1 MEEEYKAIGRLMKA
15 ARRYKK
21 ENQESVSK
29 AIGCSQSALSKLE
42 HGTLVPSAPQWF
54 DFCRYLEI
62 PVVSLESSV
71 IDRHLP
77 LSSLDVPSI
86 VKWPKRYR
94 MFRGLKSREL
104 YPFVSYL
111 RQSQGDE
118 AVEKMFDSLGVDI
131 DLAVDFDHQIN
142 HLLVFDVIYYFI
154 KNNICNL
161 QNIKILGSRY
171 ASPIFHGE
179 LMKEYQKTKSLS
191 ALMEAFIREQKFYQ
205 MDFKFELVSS
215 SERACVLSLKAEKH
229 FDYFLK
235 EVSADVMDFYRY
247 YMKSKM
253 EHFLSAILK
262 SNIVINQGQVLAPQ
276 GLPERYEISLT
287 D

>member
-1 MEEEYKAIGRLMKA
+1 MEEEYKSIGRLMKA

-54 DFCRYLEI
+54 DFCRYLDI
-62 PVVSLESSV
+62 PVISLESSV

-77 LSSLDVPSI
+77 LSSLEEPSL

-104 YPFVSYL
+104 YPFVSFL

-118 AVEKMFDSLGVDI
+118 AVQNMFDALGVDI
-131 DLAVDFDHQIN
+131 DLAVDFDYQIN
-142 HLLVFDVIYYFI
+142 HLLVFDVISYFL
-154 KNNICNL
+154 KNNICQL
-161 QNIKILGSRY
+161 QNIKALGSRY
-171 ASPIFHGE
+171 SSPIFHGE
-179 LMKEYQKTKSLS
+179 LMKEYQKAKSLS
-191 ALMEAFIREQKFYQ
+191 SLMEAFIREQKFYQ
-205 MDFKFELVSS
+205 MDLKFEVLSS
-215 SERACVLSLKAEKH
+215 SERSCVLAISTEKY

-235 EVSADVMDFYRY
+235 EVSTDVMEFYRH
-247 YMKSKM
+247 YMKSKL
-253 EHFLSAILK
+253 EHFIGAILK
-262 SNIVINQGQVLAPQ
+262 RNIVIQQGQILAPQ